1 MLERIYQQA
10 FLKDVERAKKR
21 GKNLQK
27 LKTVIDMLLEQK
39 QLPFKYKNHKL
50 KGIFIDCWE
59 CHIEPNWLLIYKK
72 TLLAIILV
80 RNGTHADLF

>member
-27 LKTVIDMLLEQK
+27 LKTIIDMLLEQK

-50 KGIFIDCWE
+50 KGIFTDCWE

-72 TLLAIILV
+72 TLSAITLV